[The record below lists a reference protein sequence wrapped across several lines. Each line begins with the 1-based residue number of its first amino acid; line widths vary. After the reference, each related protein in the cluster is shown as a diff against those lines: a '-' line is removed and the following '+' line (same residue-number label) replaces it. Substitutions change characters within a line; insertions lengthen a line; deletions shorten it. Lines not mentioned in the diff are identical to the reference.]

1 MIPSHL
7 IIYMNILKLCKKKLL
22 YVKDINEEMPEEIL
36 KRRNIPK
43 TLLKFHCL
51 KFIRYCKRWNDFTLG
66 FFFLPRVL
74 CLFCLFFLRRVSFG
88 NVIRFVLR
96 RLPPTAGGSILSVK
110 YIVAEG
116 AGNFV
121 NKVAYRI

>member
-1 MIPSHL
+1 M
-7 IIYMNILKLCKKKLL
+7 
-22 YVKDINEEMPEEIL
+22 YVKIFIF
-36 KRRNIPK
+36 KH
-43 TLLKFHCL
+43 TLQNHYRFLERFFL
-51 KFIRYCKRWNDFTLG
+51 FAVLFFRIFDFTLG

-74 CLFCLFFLRRVSFG
+74 RLFCLFFLRRVSFG

-96 RLPPTAGGSILSVK
+96 RLPPTAGGGILSVK

-121 NKVAYRI
+121 NKVAYRT